1 MRLIY
6 LWTTRII
13 LAIAVVGIL
22 PVQNNTSIL
31 VAQSKK
37 QKATQA
43 SKYAKRGNS
52 KAKQKDYK
60 GALSDYKKA
69 YQLNPSANYK
79 KEFNNS
85 HPWQKKAVAHHLL
98 KRNHP
103 KNKWPRLQPIPNEVI
118 PKRNKKN
125 MLVH

>member
-52 KAKQKDYK
+52 KAKQKDYA
-60 GALSDYKKA
+60 GALRDFQRAYK
-69 YQLNPSANYK
+69 LNSS
-79 KEFNNS
+79 NS
-85 HPWQKKAVAHHLL
+85 NRIL
-98 KRNHP
+98 KSKFLRINTGS
-103 KNKWPRLQPIPNEVI
+103 L
-118 PKRNKKN
+118 
-125 MLVH
+125 